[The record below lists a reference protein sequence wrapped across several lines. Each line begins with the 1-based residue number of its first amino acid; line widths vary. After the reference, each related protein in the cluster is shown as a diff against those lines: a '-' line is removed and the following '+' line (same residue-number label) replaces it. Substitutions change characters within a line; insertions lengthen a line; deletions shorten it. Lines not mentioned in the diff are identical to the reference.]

1 MRIDLNAD
9 TNIAETKLDKSGSAR
24 PPAAS
29 AQTPAE
35 SQFSLNQ
42 ASVSGLL
49 SAALAAPE
57 VRQEKVDA
65 LKAQMMSGV
74 YQVSSQQIASS
85 MLEAMHAAG

>member
-1 MRIDLNAD
+1 MRINLNVD
-9 TNIAETKLDKSGSAR
+9 SNVAETSLEKSASTR
-24 PPAAS
+24 TLAAA

-35 SQFSLNQ
+35 SQFSPNQ
-42 ASVSGLL
+42 SSVSSLL

-65 LKAQMMSGV
+65 LKAQVMSGS

-85 MLEAMHAAG
+85 MLEAMHATS